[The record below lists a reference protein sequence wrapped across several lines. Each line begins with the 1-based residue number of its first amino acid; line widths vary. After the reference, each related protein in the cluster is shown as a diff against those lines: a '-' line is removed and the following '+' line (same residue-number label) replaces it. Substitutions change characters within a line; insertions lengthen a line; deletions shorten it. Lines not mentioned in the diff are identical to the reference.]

1 MALHTN
7 GDSMKRF
14 ATTIMIL
21 AALAGAPL
29 AEATGQ
35 DAVRSKV
42 LISQDQIRPGDTVI
56 VGVVLDIGGE
66 YHIYGPEIGEGL
78 LGLAVRP
85 KAQPYFTFGS
95 VSIPEPKMKLF
106 EGNDEEQ
113 PVYVGKI
120 VAAVKVRVSKN
131 LPKAEKLEIGF
142 DFDYQACTD
151 EFCEPPSVG
160 LGASGSFP
168 IAAAGSE
175 VKKTNSS
182 LFAGVKL
189 SDPPADEAGDAPNGK
204 DSGKVYV
211 SEDDEGEFEEG
222 LKSRGLLLM
231 VLVAFGAGLA
241 ASASPC
247 VYPMIPITVSYF
259 GSQARERSQTV
270 ILAVVYVLG
279 ICMTYTILGIVTA
292 RAGKELGAVL
302 GSPWVLGAFAG
313 LFVLLALS
321 MFGLYEIRLPSGLAN
336 RLQGGSNKGLLGA
349 FFMGSVL
356 GLVAAPCVGPFL
368 GSILLYVGNS
378 QDVAV
383 GSVTLSSFGLGMG
396 LPFLGLAIFSSRMAS
411 MPRAGA
417 WMEKLKSFFGL
428 VMLGVA
434 IYFLSLIPEFPAT
447 VLALLASVLMVV
459 IGVFLGSAGKA
470 VAQDSWIRM
479 LARSAGV
486 LSLLV
491 GGYLFVGTLAREGV
505 IHPPLSFSGRG
516 GAAEGVTWI
525 KPKTEEAFDAAL
537 AEAAK
542 AGKPVIVDFWA
553 FWCAPCKLMDRTVF
567 ADPEVIAELESFS
580 RIKVDCTKDGPGTKI
595 REERFRAKALPFI
608 FFFDGKGNPLPEK
621 RFEKKVGKV
630 EFLRTVRA
638 IKQQEKQ
645 EEVNGFGSEGNR

>member
-1 MALHTN
+1 
-7 GDSMKRF
+7 MKRF
-14 ATTIMIL
+14 AMTITIL
-21 AALAGAPL
+21 AALATLAGAPL
-29 AEATGQ
+29 TETSFE
-35 DAVRSKV
+35 DAVTSKV

-66 YHIYGPEIGEGL
+66 YHIYGPKIGEGL

-95 VSIPEPKMKLF
+95 VSIPEPEMKLF

-120 VAAVKVRVSKN
+120 VAAVKVRVSKD
-131 LPKAEKLEIGF
+131 LPKGEKLEIGF

-151 EFCEPPSVG
+151 EFCEPPSQGV
-160 LGASGSFP
+160 GASGSFP

-189 SDPPADEAGDAPNGK
+189 SDPPEEGTGDAPNGK

-211 SEDDEGEFEEG
+211 PEDDKGEFEEG
-222 LKSRGLLLM
+222 LESRGLLLM
-231 VLVAFGAGLA
+231 VLVAFGVGLA

-247 VYPMIPITVSYF
+247 VYPMIPITVSFF
-259 GSQARERSQTV
+259 GSQARERSQAV

-279 ICMTYTILGIVTA
+279 ICMTYTILGIITA
-292 RAGKELGAVL
+292 LAGKELGAVL

-313 LFVLLALS
+313 LFVLLAFS
-321 MFGLYEIRLPSGLAN
+321 MFGVYEIRLPSGLAN

-368 GSILLYVGNS
+368 GSILLYVGKS

-383 GSVTLSSFGLGMG
+383 GSLTLSSFGLGMG
-396 LPFLGLAIFSSRMAS
+396 LPFLFLAIFSSRMAS

-417 WMEKLKSFFGL
+417 WMDKLKSFFGL
-428 VMLGVA
+428 VMLGVS
-434 IYFLSLIPEFPAT
+434 IYFLSLIPEISGT
-447 VLALLASVLMVV
+447 VIALLASVLMVV
-459 IGVFLGSAGKA
+459 IGVFLGSTSKGS
-470 VAQDSWIRM
+470 AQGSWMSI
-479 LARSAGV
+479 LARSASV
-486 LSLLV
+486 LSLLL
-491 GGYLFVGTLAREGV
+491 GGYLFVGTLASVGV

-516 GAAEGVTWI
+516 GNTEEMSWI
-525 KPKTEEAFDAAL
+525 RPESEEAFDVAL
-537 AEAAK
+537 TEAAE

-553 FWCAPCKLMDRTVF
+553 TWCAPCKIMDKTVF
-567 ADPEVIAELESFS
+567 ADPEVMAELESFS
-580 RIKVDCTKDGPGTKI
+580 RIKVDCTKDGSPGTKI
-595 REERFRAKALPFI
+595 RLERFKAKALPFI
-608 FFFDGKGNPLPEK
+608 FFFDGKGNPLPKK
-621 RFEKKVGKV
+621 RFRKKVGKV

-638 IKQQEKQ
+638 IKQEEKQ
-645 EEVNGFGSEGNR
+645 EEANGFGSKGN